1 MLACR
6 SQKAKLSYAFHFTE
20 MPCYGKHC
28 EHEWKPL
35 LTARPMQENLPK
47 EKEKDIG
54 SILLAFF
61 YTVNYLATFRLFD
74 EKQNP
79 AHPGKQQAFYAYF
92 HFRRH
97 VVLQSS
103 VQTPLSLLAKSHH
116 SPSMVQNLYYH
127 LQNLVFRPYEATQQ
141 NRIQIWQ
148 KELEQ
153 IFLVAIN

>member
-92 HFRRH
+92 HFRRR
-97 VVLQSS
+97 SS
-103 VQTPLSLLAKSHH
+103 AVFCSDSFELACKI
-116 SPSMVQNLYYH
+116 PSFSMLQNLYYH